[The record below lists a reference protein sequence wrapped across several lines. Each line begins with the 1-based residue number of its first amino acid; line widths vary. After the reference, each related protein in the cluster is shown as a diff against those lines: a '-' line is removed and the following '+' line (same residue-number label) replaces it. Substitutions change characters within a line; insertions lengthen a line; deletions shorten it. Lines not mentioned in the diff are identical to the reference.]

1 MEKKALV
8 PQLIADF
15 FRKRS
20 DKPGNE
26 KVNLK
31 KDNLKTISRM
41 SRKELEDYVKSM
53 PPVKV

>member
-20 DKPGNE
+20 DKPDNE

>member
-8 PQLIADF
+8 PQLIADL
-15 FRKRS
+15 FRRKA
-20 DKPGNE
+20 DKSGSE

-31 KDNLKTISRM
+31 KDNIKTISRM